1 MQWWFTGEV
10 TWYAP
15 RPIALAL
22 VPTLAFVMVVSLIVL
37 SLSGRPRP
45 GQEGLALPTLIGI
58 GIMFLAIQL
67 LHLWLI
73 EKTFHQDGS

>member
-22 VPTLAFVMVVSLIVL
+22 VPALAISIFVSMIIL
-37 SLSGRPRP
+37 SLNGRTRP
-45 GQEGLALPTLIGI
+45 GQAGLILPALIGI
-58 GIMFLAIQL
+58 GITVLVIQL
-67 LHLWLI
+67 LHFWLI
-73 EKTFHQDGS
+73 EKTLHRNSR